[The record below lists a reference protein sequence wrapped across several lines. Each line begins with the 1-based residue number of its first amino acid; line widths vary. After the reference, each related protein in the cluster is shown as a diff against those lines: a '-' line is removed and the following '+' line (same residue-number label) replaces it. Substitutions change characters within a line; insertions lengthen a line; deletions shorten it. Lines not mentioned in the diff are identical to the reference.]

1 MYVKGVTNL
10 FVVLIGESLV
20 YDAAV
25 ACEQSRDAAIARI
38 DEGWGGDN
46 GEIGG
51 VYRLNSKTIRYR
63 GRVTHGALRSGKSR
77 IAGNGPV
84 VLELREEAQVSGR
97 ERPGIRRDGHIPTIG
112 IAHIAGECV
121 IDHQPH

>member
-20 YDAAV
+20 YDYPV
-25 ACEQSRDAAIARI
+25 ACEQARDAAIARI
-38 DEGWGGDN
+38 DEGWWGDN
-46 GEIGG
+46 GKIGR

-77 IAGNGPV
+77 IAGNAPV
-84 VLELREEAQVSGR
+84 VLELREEAEVSWR
-97 ERPGIRRDGHIPTIG
+97 ARPGIRRDVHITTMC
-112 IAHIAGECV
+112 IAHSAGQCV
-121 IDHQPH
+121 LYH

>member
-20 YDAAV
+20 YDDPV
-25 ACEQSRDAAIARI
+25 ACKQARDAAIARM
-38 DEGWGGDN
+38 DEGWWGDN
-46 GEIGG
+46 GKIGR
-51 VYRLNSKTIRYR
+51 VYRLNRKTIRYR
-63 GRVTHGALRSGKSR
+63 GRVTHGALRSGKIR

-84 VLELREEAQVSGR
+84 VLQLRSEAQVSGR
-97 ERPGIRRDGHIPTIG
+97 ERPGIQPDAHITTTP

-121 IDHQPH
+121 IDHHPH